1 MSSEAQ
7 TLAPSQAPSPAP
19 AAEAPAAGPALR
31 HGREDLER
39 WAGRYRE
46 RAGDATACCAGL
58 LDDLFEHEL
67 LQAKSID
74 LLVELLEILEHL
86 AADPVTISCA
96 ILYVAGQGGRD
107 LSAVI
112 APLPP
117 QVAQQLQ
124 ELSKLKHYES
134 GRSLSTTERSAEGL
148 RRLLLALVKDVRVVL
163 VDLAW
168 QLVLMRRLEDDSPGA
183 QDLARETMLIHA
195 PLANRLG
202 IWQLKWELEDLSFRH
217 LEPQQY
223 RKIAELVAEHRTER
237 ERFIVA
243 FIEKLTA
250 ALAEAGIRAEVK
262 GRPKH
267 IYSIWKKMQRKGLD
281 FHQLFDVRA
290 VRVLVDDLPSCYS
303 ALGLVHT
310 LWQPI
315 PGEFDDYITTPKG
328 NNYQSLHTAV
338 ANREGKAVEV
348 QIRTREMHEH
358 AELGV
363 AAHWR
368 YKEGGPTDPAF
379 DAKIAIMRQLLDSS
393 DAELD
398 DQSLLDSFRSV
409 TSEDRV
415 YALTPK
421 GQVVDLSAGSTVLDF
436 AYQVHT
442 EVGHRC
448 RGAKING
455 RIVPLTHVVATGDR
469 VEILTAKNPNPS
481 RDWLN
486 PKLGYINGARA
497 RAKVRQ
503 WFKRESREDNLRAGK
518 EALEAEA
525 RRLGTDLG
533 GLDAGLKRLKLTTL
547 EDLYVALG
555 SGDLTTGQVFNALAR
570 VRAAAAEPQPEDLV
584 SRTPVRQREA
594 PAASSGDIVIEGVGN
609 LMTAMAKCCHPVP
622 GDPVVGYVT
631 RGRGVTIH
639 REDCRQVVHWRAE
652 NSPRLLQVHWGS
664 TPATSYTVQVLV
676 RAFDRRDLIRDISTV
691 LSTSDVQVTDISS
704 RLDEAVDEVTIRLKV
719 RVRDYEQLSEL
730 LSRLGSVPN
739 VIEARRLRTGG

>member
-1 MSSEAQ
+1 MNTVTDMALDSGER
-7 TLAPSQAPSPAP
+7 
-19 AAEAPAAGPALR
+19 AAAVLHDR
-31 HGREDLER
+31 RELEQ
-39 WAGRYRE
+39 WMARYRE
-46 RAGDATACCAGL
+46 TAGTMSEVCGGL
-58 LDDLFEHEL
+58 LAKLFEQEL
-67 LQAKSID
+67 LDRSAID
-74 LLVELLEILEHL
+74 QLVELLEVLEAL
-86 AADPVTISCA
+86 SADPITISCA
-96 ILYVAGQGGRD
+96 IAHVAAQGDSDISVIVAD
-107 LSAVI
+107 LPGEV
-112 APLPP
+112 
-117 QVAQQLQ
+117 QRQLK
-124 ELSKLKHYES
+124 ELSKLKHFES
-134 GRSLSTTERSAEGL
+134 GSPIGATERSAEGL

-168 QLVLMRRLEDDSPGA
+168 QLVLMRRLSEDGPDA
-183 QDLARETMLIHA
+183 EALARETMMIHA

-202 IWQLKWELEDLSFRH
+202 IWQLKWELEDLAFRY
-217 LEPQQY
+217 LDPVQY
-223 RKIAELVAEHRTER
+223 RRIADLVAEHRTER
-237 ERFIVA
+237 ERFITI
-243 FIEKLTA
+243 FMDKLSVS
-250 ALAEAGIRAEVK
+250 LKEAGIRSEVK

-338 ANREGKAVEV
+338 ANREGKAVEI
-348 QIRTREMHEH
+348 QIRTHEMHEH

-379 DAKIAIMRQLLDSS
+379 DAKIAMMRQLLDSPE
-393 DAELD
+393 DELD

-415 YALTPK
+415 YVLTPR

-448 RGAKING
+448 RGAKVNG
-455 RIVPLTHVVATGDR
+455 RIVPLTHAVATGDR
-469 VEILTAKNPNPS
+469 VEILTGKHPNPS

-486 PKLGYINGARA
+486 PKLGYIAGARA
-497 RAKVRQ
+497 RSKVRQ
-503 WFKRESREDNLRAGK
+503 WFKRESRDDNLRAGR

-525 RRLGTDLG
+525 RRMSTELTRLKPI
-533 GLDAGLKRLKLTTL
+533 LKRLKIKSLD
-547 EDLYVALG
+547 DLYVAIG
-555 SGDLTTGQVFNALAR
+555 NGDLTTGQVFNAMDR
-570 VRAAAAEPQPEDLV
+570 IRAAEAEPQAEDLV
-584 SRTPVRQREA
+584 SRAPQRQRSGEA
-594 PAASSGDIVIEGVGN
+594 APVDDIVIEGVGN
-609 LMTAMAKCCHPVP
+609 LMTSMAKCCHPVP
-622 GDPVVGYVT
+622 GDPVVGYIT

-639 REDCRQVVHWRAE
+639 REDCRQIVHWQAE
-652 NSPRLLQVHWGS
+652 NSPRLLQVRWGEK
-664 TPATSYTVQVLV
+664 PATRYAVQLMI
-676 RAFDRRDLIRDISTV
+676 RAYDRRDLIRDISTV
-691 LSTSDVQVTDISS
+691 LSTADVQVTDISS
-704 RLDEAVDEVTIRLKV
+704 NLDEMLDEVTIRLKV

-730 LSRLGSVPN
+730 LNRLGSVHN
-739 VIEARRLRTGG
+739 VVEARRLRAAG

>member
-1 MSSEAQ
+1 MSSPTRILEGGLQQDRPAQ
-7 TLAPSQAPSPAP
+7 HGH
-19 AAEAPAAGPALR
+19 AALQEWAERYRRESGSAAAGSVAVLDALF
-31 HGREDLER
+31 EN
-39 WAGRYRE
+39 
-46 RAGDATACCAGL
+46 GL
-58 LDDLFEHEL
+58 LGADDT
-67 LQAKSID
+67 D
-74 LLVELLEILEHL
+74 RLVELLEILESL
-86 AADPVTISCA
+86 SADPNTISCA
-96 ILYVAGQGGRD
+96 AAFVAGQGGRD
-107 LSAVI
+107 I
-112 APLPP
+112 ARLAERLP
-117 QVAQQLQ
+117 AEAQLQ
-124 ELSKLKHYES
+124 LDELRKLKLYES
-134 GRSLSTTERSAEGL
+134 DTSLNATERSAEGL

-168 QLVLMRRLEDDSPGA
+168 QLVLMRRLDDDGPQA
-183 QDLARETMLIHA
+183 ETLARETMMIHA

-202 IWQLKWELEDLSFRH
+202 IWQLKWELEDLSFRF
-217 LEPQQY
+217 LDPAQY
-223 RKIAELVAEHRTER
+223 RRIADLVAEHRTER
-237 ERFIVA
+237 ERFIVS
-243 FIEKLTA
+243 FMEKLTA
-250 ALAEAGIRAEVK
+250 ALGDAGIRAEVK

-348 QIRTREMHEH
+348 QIRTHEMHQH

-368 YKEGGPTDPAF
+368 YKEGGPNDPAF
-379 DAKIAIMRQLLDSS
+379 DAKIAIMRQLLESS
-393 DAELD
+393 DDELD

-415 YALTPK
+415 YVLTPK

-448 RGAKING
+448 RGAKVNG
-455 RIVPLTHVVATGDR
+455 RIVPLTHPVKTGDR
-469 VEILTAKNPNPS
+469 VEILTAKHPSPS

-486 PKLGYINGARA
+486 PKLGYIAGARA
-497 RAKVRQ
+497 RSKVRQ

-518 EALEAEA
+518 DALEAEA
-525 RRLGTDLG
+525 RRMSTELT
-533 GLDAGLKRLKLTTL
+533 GLVPVLKRLKLQTL
-547 EDLYVALG
+547 DDLYVALG
-555 SGDLTTGQVFNALAR
+555 NGDLTTGQVFNMLAR
-570 VRAAAAEPQPEDLV
+570 VRAASAEPQPEDLV
-584 SRTPVRQREA
+584 SRAPARQRGAAA
-594 PAASSGDIVIEGVGN
+594 PPSKPDDIVIEGVGN

-652 NSPRLLQVHWGS
+652 NSPRLLQVRWGEK
-664 TPATSYTVQVLV
+664 PATSYAVQVLV

-691 LSTSDVQVTDISS
+691 LSTSDTQVTDISS
-704 RLDEAVDEVTIRLKV
+704 KLDEALDEVTIKLKV

-730 LSRLGSVPN
+730 LNRLGSVHN
-739 VIEARRLRTGG
+739 VIEARRLRLGG

>member
-1 MSSEAQ
+1 MSIESYK
-7 TLAPSQAPSPAP
+7 LADARGD
-19 AAEAPAAGPALR
+19 AALA
-31 HGREDLER
+31 HHSREELEQ
-39 WAGRYRE
+39 WAERYR
-46 RAGDATACCAGL
+46 ASTGSATVGCAAL
-58 LDDLFEHEL
+58 LDQLFERQL
-67 LQAKSID
+67 LDAVSID
-74 LLVELLEILEHL
+74 LMVELLEILESL
-86 AADPVTISCA
+86 SADPITISCA
-96 ILYVAGQGGRD
+96 MIHVAGQAGRD
-107 LSAVI
+107 VSALLGE
-112 APLPP
+112 LPAE
-117 QVAQQLQ
+117 VRRQLD
-124 ELSKLKHYES
+124 ELSQLKHFES
-134 GRSLSTTERSAEGL
+134 DTSLDATERSAEGL

-168 QLVLMRRLEDDSPGA
+168 QLVLMRRIAEDSPRA
-183 QDLARETMLIHA
+183 EALARETIMIHA

-202 IWQLKWELEDLSFRH
+202 IWQLKWELEDLAFRY
-217 LEPQQY
+217 LDPAQY

-237 ERFIVA
+237 ERFIET
-243 FIEKLTA
+243 FMDKLTA
-250 ALAEAGIRAEVK
+250 ALAEAGIKAEVK

-328 NNYQSLHTAV
+328 NSYQSLHTAV
-338 ANREGKAVEV
+338 ANRDGKAVEI
-348 QIRTREMHEH
+348 QIRTHEMHQH

-393 DAELD
+393 DDELD
-398 DQSLLDSFRSV
+398 DESLLDSFRSV

-415 YALTPK
+415 YVLTPR

-448 RGAKING
+448 RGAKVNG
-455 RIVPLTHVVATGDR
+455 RIVPLTHTVATGDR
-469 VEILTAKNPNPS
+469 IEILTAKHPNPS

-503 WFKRESREDNLRAGK
+503 WYKRESRDDNLRAGK
-518 EALEAEA
+518 DALEAEA
-525 RRLGTDLG
+525 RRMSADLKF
-533 GLDAGLKRLKLTTL
+533 LEPAVQRLKMNSV
-547 EDLYVALG
+547 EDLYVAIG
-555 SGDLTTGQVFNALAR
+555 NGELTTGQVFNAMAR
-570 VRAAAAEPQPEDLV
+570 VRAADAVPQAEDLV
-584 SRTPVRQREA
+584 SRTPARQREA
-594 PAASSGDIVIEGVGN
+594 KPSHLDDIVIEGVGN
-609 LMTAMAKCCHPVP
+609 LMTVMAKCCHPVP

-639 REDCRQVVHWRAE
+639 REDCRQVVHWRADG
-652 NSPRLLQVHWGS
+652 SPRLLQVHWGAR
-664 TPATSYTVQVLV
+664 PATSYAVQLLI

-704 RLDEAVDEVTIRLKV
+704 KLDEALDEVTIRLKV

-730 LSRLGSVPN
+730 LSRLGSVNN
-739 VIEARRLRTGG
+739 VIEARRLRLGG

>member
-1 MSSEAQ
+1 MSIPTRILEDGLQ
-7 TLAPSQAPSPAP
+7 TDRPAP
-19 AAEAPAAGPALR
+19 HDRAALQE
-31 HGREDLER
+31 
-39 WAGRYRE
+39 WAERYRRE
-46 RAGDATACCAGL
+46 SGSAAAASVAVLDALFENGL
-58 LDDLFEHEL
+58 LGADDT
-67 LQAKSID
+67 D
-74 LLVELLEILEHL
+74 RLVELLEILESL
-86 AADPVTISCA
+86 SADPITISCA
-96 ILYVAGQGGRD
+96 LAFVAGQGGRD
-107 LSAVI
+107 VARLLERLAPEARLQLDELRKLKLYESDTSLSA
-112 APLPP
+112 
-117 QVAQQLQ
+117 
-124 ELSKLKHYES
+124 
-134 GRSLSTTERSAEGL
+134 TERSAEGL

-168 QLVLMRRLEDDSPGA
+168 QLVLMRRLEGDGPQA
-183 QDLARETMLIHA
+183 EALARETMLIHA

-202 IWQLKWELEDLSFRH
+202 IWQLKWELEDLSFRF
-217 LEPQQY
+217 LDPQQY
-223 RKIAELVAEHRTER
+223 RKIADLVAEHRTER
-237 ERFIVA
+237 ERFIVT
-243 FIEKLTA
+243 FMEKLTA
-250 ALAEAGIRAEVK
+250 ALADAGIKAEVK

-328 NNYQSLHTAV
+328 NHYQSLHTAV
-338 ANREGKAVEV
+338 ANRDGKAVEV
-348 QIRTREMHEH
+348 QIRTHEMHRH

-368 YKEGGPTDPAF
+368 YKEGGPNDPAF
-379 DAKIAIMRQLLDSS
+379 DAKIAIMRQLLESS
-393 DAELD
+393 DDELD

-415 YALTPK
+415 YVLTPK

-455 RIVPLTHVVATGDR
+455 RIVPLTHAVNTGDR
-469 VEILTAKNPNPS
+469 VEILTARHPNPS

-486 PKLGYINGARA
+486 PKLGYITGARA
-497 RAKVRQ
+497 RSKVRQ

-525 RRLGTDLG
+525 RRMTTELSGMEPV
-533 GLDAGLKRLKLTTL
+533 LKRLKLQTL
-547 EDLYVALG
+547 DDLYVAIG
-555 SGDLTTGQVFNALAR
+555 SGDLTTGQVFNVLAR
-570 VRAAAAEPQPEDLV
+570 YRAAGVEPQPEDLV
-584 SRTPVRQREA
+584 SRTPARQRG
-594 PAASSGDIVIEGVGN
+594 AALPSRPDDIVIEGVGN

-652 NSPRLLQVHWGS
+652 NSPRLLQVRWGEK
-664 TPATSYTVQVLV
+664 PATSYAVQVLV

-691 LSTSDVQVTDISS
+691 LSTCDTQVTDISS
-704 RLDEAVDEVTIRLKV
+704 KLDETVDEVTIKLKV

-730 LSRLGSVPN
+730 LSRLGSVHN
-739 VIEARRLRTGG
+739 VIEARRLRLGG

>member
-1 MSSEAQ
+1 MSIEVNKLP
-7 TLAPSQAPSPAP
+7 LADGTS
-19 AAEAPAAGPALR
+19 AAAHHSRQE
-31 HGREDLER
+31 LEQ
-39 WAGRYRE
+39 WATRYRE
-46 RAGDATACCAGL
+46 SAGSATVRCAAL
-58 LDDLFEHEL
+58 LDSLFELKL
-67 LQAKSID
+67 LDAAAID
-74 LLVELLEILEHL
+74 LLVELLEILETL
-86 AADPVTISCA
+86 AADPITISCA
-96 ILYVAGQGGRD
+96 MVYVAGQGGRD
-107 LSAVI
+107 VSRVAADLSPDVR
-112 APLPP
+112 L
-117 QVAQQLQ
+117 QLD
-124 ELSKLKHYES
+124 ELSKLKHFES
-134 GRSLSTTERSAEGL
+134 DSSLNATERSAEGL

-168 QLVLMRRLEDDSPGA
+168 QLVLMRRIAEDSPQA
-183 QDLARETMLIHA
+183 ETLARETLMIHA

-202 IWQLKWELEDLSFRH
+202 IWQLKWELEDLAFRY
-217 LEPQQY
+217 LDPVQY
-223 RKIAELVAEHRTER
+223 HKIAELVAEHRTER
-237 ERFIVA
+237 ERFIVT
-243 FIEKLTA
+243 FMDKLSA

-338 ANREGKAVEV
+338 ANREGKAVEI
-348 QIRTREMHEH
+348 QIRTQEMHQH

-368 YKEGGPTDPAF
+368 YKEGGPNDPAF

-393 DAELD
+393 DDELD

-415 YALTPK
+415 YVLTPR
-421 GQVVDLSAGSTVLDF
+421 GQVVDLAAGSTVLDF

-448 RGAKING
+448 RGAKVNG
-455 RIVPLTHVVATGDR
+455 RIVPLTHAVATGDR
-469 VEILTAKNPNPS
+469 VEILTAKHPSPS

-497 RAKVRQ
+497 RSKVRQ
-503 WFKRESREDNLRAGK
+503 WFKRESRDDNLRAGK

-525 RRLGTDLG
+525 RRMSTDLN
-533 GLDAGLKRLKLTTL
+533 GLKFVLKRLSLNSV
-547 EDLYVALG
+547 EDLYVAIG
-555 SGDLTTGQVFNALAR
+555 NGDLTTGQVFNALAR
-570 VRAAAAEPQPEDLV
+570 AREAEVVPQAEDLV
-584 SRTPVRQREA
+584 SRTAARQRGPA
-594 PAASSGDIVIEGVGN
+594 PKRLDDIVIEGVGN
-609 LMTAMAKCCHPVP
+609 LMTAMAKCCHPIP

-652 NSPRLLQVHWGS
+652 NSPRLLQVHWGAR
-664 TPATSYTVQVLV
+664 PATSYTVQLLI
-676 RAFDRRDLIRDISTV
+676 RAFDRRDLIRDISMV
-691 LSTSDVQVTDISS
+691 LSTADIQVTDISS
-704 RLDEAVDEVTIRLKV
+704 KLDEAVDEVTIRLKV

-730 LSRLGSVPN
+730 LSRLGSVSN